1 MLISVLMGL
10 VASSAVQAQ
19 VPQSSDIVVEGHRI
33 IGEAQAQRAVQAI
46 STSTNNL
53 QIARFADPVC
63 PLAVGMSAAAGTEV
77 QNRIREIARDVGAKV
92 APAKCDANVIVIVA
106 NDSRALLAD
115 IRQNQRKWVAGVPSE
130 ELKRLASI
138 DSPVRAWTVT
148 SLRNEDG
155 QALAPETSDAPTS
168 MQVRTASFLSRTT
181 RQQID
186 GAVVLI
192 DRAAA
197 KGRTIDEIAGYVA
210 MRTLAATRVP
220 KAGEVSSILNLFTPG
235 VANPPRALTS
245 FDRAYLKG
253 LYAGN
258 PRDDALTTRL
268 RIAKTVAAGAGI
280 N

>member
-10 VASSAVQAQ
+10 MASSAVQASA
-19 VPQSSDIVVEGHRI
+19 PQSNEIVVEGQRVL
-33 IGEAQAQRAVQAI
+33 GETQAQRAVQAI
-46 STSTNNL
+46 STSTANM
-53 QIARFADPVC
+53 QIARFADAVC
-63 PLAVGMSAAAGTEV
+63 PLAVGMSAAAVTQV
-77 QNRIREIARDVGAKV
+77 QNKIREIARNAGAKV
-92 APAKCDANVIVIVA
+92 APEKCVANVLVIVA
-106 NDSRALLAD
+106 SDSRALLAD
-115 IRQNQRKWVAGVPSE
+115 IRQNQRHWVAGVPTA
-130 ELKRLASI
+130 ELKRLASL

-148 SLRNEDG
+148 SLRDEDG
-155 QALAPETSDAPTS
+155 QPLAPETSDAPTS
-168 MQVRTASFLSRTT
+168 MQVRSASFLSRMT

-220 KAGEVSSILNLFTPG
+220 KAGEVNSILNLFAASA
-235 VANPPRALTS
+235 ANPPRGLTS